1 MYCYI
6 ITLNLNN
13 KDKDYSELFKAIE
26 DLGKCKKVL
35 ESCWIVETNVRA
47 NNIARYLYNHIE
59 DNDRLFV
66 GKLSGEAT
74 WINVLC
80 DDEWLKDN
88 L

>member
-6 ITLNLNN
+6 ITLDLNN
-13 KDKDYSELFKAIE
+13 KENDYSELVKAIKK
-26 DLGKCKKVL
+26 LGNCRKAL
-35 ESCWIVETNVRA
+35 NSCWIVETTVKSND
-47 NNIARYLYNHIE
+47 IARYLSNYIE
-59 DNDRLFV
+59 DDDRLFV

-80 DDEWLKDN
+80 EDEWLQDN